1 MAEKQMV
8 LPFEPIYASWNIAK
22 NCVFCNFAKITTM
35 KSQPTNE
42 LLSLEAKN
50 AQKRT

>member
-50 AQKRT
+50 AHKRT